1 MIWLSPMI
9 GTEEGSVYFE
19 IRDIVFQQ
27 TGNEREGLIRGLLG
41 DGQCEVCTEV
51 QLGKNPQ
58 VRIIPVWTD
67 AGEVE
72 TLSVAV
78 DEELLKE
85 QLLEAVQRLF
95 AIVGGRSFTNLT
107 ADKSRVYKSV
117 LKENHWL
124 AA

>member
-1 MIWLSPMI
+1 MIWLSPMA

-19 IRDIVFQQ
+19 IRDIALQQ
-27 TGNEREGLIRGLLG
+27 TGTERNGLIRGLLG
-41 DGQCEVCTEV
+41 DGQLEICGEV

-58 VRIIPVWTD
+58 VRIIPVWTET
-67 AGEVE
+67 GEVE
-72 TLSVAV
+72 TLSAAI

-95 AIVGGRSFTNLT
+95 ATVGGWSVTNLT
-107 ADKSRVYKSV
+107 ADRSHLFKPVSR
-117 LKENHWL
+117 ENRWL